1 MKDLEKQIKRL
12 KEENC
17 CLKSENE
24 ELKYILNDIQAIKDA
39 EEHRLEETR
48 GCVVLDNTGCCSDFV
63 GILLNN
69 GYTVQITP
77 LDKGRKF
84 GIFITEEGEQ

>member
-24 ELKYILNDIQAIKDA
+24 ELKYILNDIQAIRMPKNTD
-39 EEHRLEETR
+39 LKKLV
-48 GCVVLDNTGCCSDFV
+48 VVLFWTTPGAV
-63 GILLNN
+63 LILS
-69 GYTVQITP
+69 G
-77 LDKGRKF
+77 F
-84 GIFITEEGEQ
+84 C

>member
-1 MKDLEKQIKRL
+1 MKNLEKQLEKL
-12 KEENC
+12 KEENHY
-17 CLKSENE
+17 LKSENE
-24 ELKYILNDIQAIKDA
+24 ELKYILNDIHEIKDV
-39 EEHRLEETR
+39 EERRLEETR
-48 GCVVLDNTGCCSDFV
+48 GCVILDNGCCSDFV